1 MQEELTSEPFCDL
14 FIEKESIRRSLAD
27 SFACASAQPGL
38 LTLFGPVIGC
48 IETETLSHHRETSIF
63 LKFRELDLA
72 ATSDGP

>member
-38 LTLFGPVIGC
+38 LTLFGPVSGYFEI
-48 IETETLSHHRETSIF
+48 ETLSHHRETSIF